1 MMNKCTPKCM
11 LRLQSPGTC
20 VSCGCESDDHSVN
33 HPHHCLGK
41 RVSIHDKSA
50 CPSKSC
56 VGFKPEGKAQHT
68 NPAQCPRGCNGAR
81 SESCHACAPEG
92 KAKP

>member
-1 MMNKCTPKCM
+1 MNKCTTKCI

-20 VSCGCESDDHSVN
+20 ASCGCESGDHSVN
-33 HPHHCLGK
+33 HPHRCLGK
-41 RVSIHDKSA
+41 RLSVHDKSA

-56 VGFKPEGKAQHT
+56 VGFKPEGKAKPQW
-68 NPAQCPRGCNGAR
+68 CN
-81 SESCHACAPEG
+81 SDCLTDCDVPCG